1 MKRKILFVINPI
13 SGGKTKYNFPK
24 KIDKYLDKSKFDSE
38 FVFTE
43 YHGHGSVL
51 AAEALRNGVEII
63 VAVGGDGTINEVAT
77 QVEGTNKLMGIIP
90 FGSGNGLA
98 RSLGIP
104 LGDVQALKRINKL
117 HVSKIDSGI
126 INGRK
131 FFNMAGIGF
140 DAHISACFAENV
152 KRGLSS
158 YAKIA
163 FKEVSN
169 YRSQHYRFN
178 IDGKEYEH
186 QAFMVSIANSS
197 QYGNN
202 AHISPFASLN
212 DGLLDICILEPFPL
226 YKFPALVFRMF
237 RKNTHNSRYLKII
250 QGSEISIIREQIA
263 AVHLD
268 GEPVLLETELKIG
281 INHLS
286 LNVLN

>member
-13 SGGKTKYNFPK
+13 SGGKTKYNFPE

-38 FVFTE
+38 CVFTE
-43 YHGHGSVL
+43 YHGHGSLL
-51 AAEALRNGVEII
+51 AAEALRNGVDII

-98 RSLGIP
+98 RSLSIP
-104 LGDVQALKRINKL
+104 LGDVQAIKRINKL
-117 HVSKIDSGI
+117 HVSKIDSGTF
-126 INGRK
+126 NGRK

-140 DAHISACFAENV
+140 DAQISARFAENV

-158 YAKIA
+158 YVKIA
-163 FKEVSN
+163 FSEVSN
-169 YRSQHYRFN
+169 YRSQHYRLT

-186 QAFMVSIANSS
+186 QAFMISVANSS

-212 DGLLDICILEPFPL
+212 DGMLDICILKPFPL

-237 RKNTHNSRYLKII
+237 RKNTHKSNYLEII
-250 QGSEISIIREQIA
+250 QGSKISIIRDCVA

-268 GEPVLLETELKIG
+268 GEPIEMGTELSIG
-281 INHLS
+281 INPHS
-286 LNVLN
+286 LNILN

>member
-13 SGGKTKYNFPK
+13 SGGKTKYNFPEK
-24 KIDKYLDKSKFDSE
+24 VDKYLDKSKFDSE
-38 FVFTE
+38 CIFTE
-43 YHGHGSVL
+43 YNGHGSLL
-51 AAEALRNGVEII
+51 AAEALRNGVDIL

-77 QVEGTNKLMGIIP
+77 AVDGTSKLMGIVP

-104 LGDVQALKRINKL
+104 LGDVQAIKRINKL
-117 HVSKIDSGI
+117 HVSKIDSGTF
-126 INGRK
+126 NGRK

-140 DAHISACFAENV
+140 DAQISARFAENV

-158 YAKIA
+158 YIKIA
-163 FKEVSN
+163 FSEVSN

-178 IDGKEYEH
+178 VDGKEYEH

-202 AHISPFASLN
+202 AHISPFASLH
-212 DGLLDICILEPFPL
+212 DGLLDICILKPFPL

-237 RKNTHNSRYLKII
+237 RRNTHKSNYLEII
-250 QGSEISIIREQIA
+250 QGSKITIVREQA
-263 AVHLD
+263 AAIHLD
-268 GEPVLLETELKIG
+268 GDPFNMGTELNIG
-281 INHLS
+281 INPQS
-286 LNVLN
+286 LNILN

>member
-13 SGGKTKYNFPK
+13 SGGKTKYNFPE

-38 FVFTE
+38 CVFTE
-43 YHGHGSVL
+43 YHGHGSLL
-51 AAEALRNGVEII
+51 AAEALRNGVDIL
-63 VAVGGDGTINEVAT
+63 VAVGGDGTINEVASE
-77 QVEGTNKLMGIIP
+77 VEGTNKLMGIIP

-104 LGDVQALKRINKL
+104 IGDVQAIKRINKL
-117 HVSKIDSGI
+117 HISKIDSGTF
-126 INGRK
+126 NGRK

-140 DAHISACFAENV
+140 DAQISSRFAENV

-158 YAKIA
+158 YVKIA
-163 FKEVSN
+163 FSEVSN
-169 YRSQHYRFN
+169 YHSQHYSLT

-186 QAFMVSIANSS
+186 QAFMISIANSS

-212 DGLLDICILEPFPL
+212 DGMLDICILKPFPL
-226 YKFPALVFRMF
+226 YIFPALVLRMF
-237 RKNTHNSRYLKII
+237 RKTTHKSNYLEII
-250 QGSEISIIREQIA
+250 QGRKIIITRESSA

-268 GEPVLLETELKIG
+268 GDPFNMGTILSIG
-281 INHLS
+281 VNPHS
-286 LNVLN
+286 LNILN

>member
-13 SGGKTKYNFPK
+13 SGGKTKYNFPE

-38 FVFTE
+38 CVFTE
-43 YHGHGSVL
+43 YHGHGSLL
-51 AAEALRNGVEII
+51 AAEALRNGVDIL
-63 VAVGGDGTINEVAT
+63 VAVGGDGTINEVASE
-77 QVEGTNKLMGIIP
+77 VEGTNKLMGIIP

-104 LGDVQALKRINKL
+104 IGDVQAIKRINKL
-117 HVSKIDSGI
+117 HISKIDSGTF
-126 INGRK
+126 NGRK

-140 DAHISACFAENV
+140 DAQISSRFAENV

-158 YAKIA
+158 YVKIA
-163 FKEVSN
+163 FSEVSN
-169 YRSQHYRFN
+169 YHSQHYRLT

-186 QAFMVSIANSS
+186 QAFMISVANSS

-212 DGLLDICILEPFPL
+212 DGMLDICILKPFPL
-226 YKFPALVFRMF
+226 YIFPALVLRMF
-237 RKNTHNSRYLKII
+237 RKTTHKSNYLEII
-250 QGSEISIIREQIA
+250 QGSKIIITRESAA

-268 GEPVLLETELKIG
+268 GDPFDMGTILSIG
-281 INHLS
+281 VNPHS
-286 LNVLN
+286 LNILN